1 MAARINAC
9 FRTMAAPAL
18 LVVFAGALAGCIVRG
33 SSEVRTS
40 GHFIGDQTISRVAPG
55 ETTKEWILAVFG
67 EPTSKSP
74 LGEGTE
80 IWKWEY
86 RRVQTSS
93 GTVLFV
99 FDSDNRS
106 EQARNVYVE
115 FDGDVVEAVW
125 RD

>member
-1 MAARINAC
+1 MSRTLLRAMTRSAAL
-9 FRTMAAPAL
+9 AL
-18 LVVFAGALAGCIVRG
+18 LICGIVALPGCVVRG
-33 SSEVRTS
+33 SSETRTT
-40 GHFIGDQTISRVAPG
+40 GQFIGDQTISRVEPG
-55 ETTKEWILAVFG
+55 ETSKDWVLAVFG
-67 EPTSKSP
+67 EPTSRTP
-74 LGEGTE
+74 LGEGVE

-93 GTVLFV
+93 GSVLFV

-115 FDGDVVEAVW
+115 FEGDVVDAIW